1 MAILDTSKKPLVND
15 RNTND
20 QFGDE
25 VFIGIDLP
33 FHKSNG
39 KEGYFASTKFTID
52 AVKNN
57 VKALLSTKKGELYFH
72 PNLGV
77 DLDNFLFE
85 QITDELII
93 NVQDSI
99 ANSLEFWMPFVK
111 ILDIKVSGVN
121 SVDSDKNRLKIEVVF
136 GLNSDPNTFES
147 VTIDVGV

>member
-57 VKALLSTKKGELYFH
+57 VKALLSTKKGE
-72 PNLGV
+72 
-77 DLDNFLFE
+77 D
-85 QITDELII
+85 T
-93 NVQDSI
+93 
-99 ANSLEFWMPFVK
+99 
-111 ILDIKVSGVN
+111 
-121 SVDSDKNRLKIEVVF
+121 
-136 GLNSDPNTFES
+136 
-147 VTIDVGV
+147 